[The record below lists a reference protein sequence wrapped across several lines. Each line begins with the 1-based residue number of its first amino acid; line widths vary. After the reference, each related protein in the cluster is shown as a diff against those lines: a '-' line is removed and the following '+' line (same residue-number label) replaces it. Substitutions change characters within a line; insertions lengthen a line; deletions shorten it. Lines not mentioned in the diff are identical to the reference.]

1 MESEGKVVRLAGGA
15 VVATYREIAG
25 HFGLAN
31 AEKGRQKAKRSGW
44 PAEPQNHPADPVRV
58 RVPQEAWEGAPL
70 SRERAA
76 RARMRG
82 APLGVSEGEGAQPP
96 SWADEPPS
104 LIKALEGEATA
115 LREALAR
122 ERERAD
128 RAEERTAAER
138 ARAET
143 AEREREAAR
152 VAEAAAAG
160 EGRALREGLTR
171 EREARQAA
179 EAGREAYRAELEA
192 WTAGGPLL
200 RALRVLLWK
209 RGRP

>member
-15 VVATYREIAG
+15 VVATYREIAE
-25 HFGLAN
+25 HFGLSN
-31 AEKGRQKAKRSGW
+31 AEKGRQKAKRSAW

-96 SWADEPPS
+96 SWPDEPPS
-104 LIKALEGEATA
+104 LIKALEGEAA
-115 LREALAR
+115 ILREALAR

-128 RAEERTAAER
+128 RAEERAGAER
-138 ARAET
+138 ARADT

-152 VAEAAAAG
+152 IAEAAAAG
-160 EGRALREGLTR
+160 EGRALRER
-171 EREARQAA
+171 AERAEAERETA
-179 EAGREAYRAELEA
+179 RAELEA
-192 WTAGGPLL
+192 WMAGGPLARAM
-200 RALRVLLWK
+200 RALFFR